1 MKKKKTQKVSLYKF
15 FKQFPDEESAR
26 KYFEKERWGKT
37 GRFCPHCGSVRTVE
51 VKNERP
57 QPYRCKDCRKHFSV
71 RTKSVLAES
80 NIPLHKW
87 LLATF
92 LLTTNLK
99 GVSSYKLARDL
110 DITQKTAWFL
120 AHRIRKVHENQLEA
134 KLDSPVEAD
143 EAYFGG
149 RFRNMHAKKRPEGII
164 AGHAGK
170 TPVVAVKSRATKKVK
185 ARVTKP
191 VSSVN
196 LQRIIEETAEK
207 GSTVYTDQNLGYI
220 GLKKK
225 DFKHE
230 SVNHGVGEYIR
241 GQVHTNGVESF
252 WSMLKRGYIGVY
264 HRMSEK
270 HLQRYVDEYVG
281 RHNGRQEPTMS
292 QISGVVKG
300 MLGKRLSYK
309 ELTKGLPPERQFV
322 I

>member
-1 MKKKKTQKVSLYKF
+1 M
-15 FKQFPDEESAR
+15 
-26 KYFEKERWGKT
+26 
-37 GRFCPHCGSVRTVE
+37 
-51 VKNERP
+51 
-57 QPYRCKDCRKHFSV
+57 
-71 RTKSVLAES
+71 LAES

-87 LLATF
+87 LLAIF

-120 AHRIRKVHENQLEA
+120 AHRIRKVFENQLEA

-149 RFRNMHAKKRPEGII
+149 KFRNMHANKRPKGII

-170 TPVVAVKSRATKKVK
+170 TPVVAVKSRTTKKVK

-191 VSSVN
+191 VSSIS
-196 LQRIIEETAEK
+196 LQGLIEGTAEK
-207 GSTVYTDQNLGYI
+207 GSTVYTDQHQGYI

-225 DFKHE
+225 NYKHE
-230 SVNHGVGEYIR
+230 SVNHGTGEYIR

-252 WSMLKRGYIGVY
+252 WSMFKRGYVGVY
-264 HRMSEK
+264 HKMSEK
-270 HLQRYVDEYVG
+270 HLQLYVNEYVG
-281 RHNGRQEPTMS
+281 RHNGRQEPTMN
-292 QISGVVKG
+292 QISGVVKS

-309 ELTKGLPPERQFV
+309 ELTKEIPPESQWV